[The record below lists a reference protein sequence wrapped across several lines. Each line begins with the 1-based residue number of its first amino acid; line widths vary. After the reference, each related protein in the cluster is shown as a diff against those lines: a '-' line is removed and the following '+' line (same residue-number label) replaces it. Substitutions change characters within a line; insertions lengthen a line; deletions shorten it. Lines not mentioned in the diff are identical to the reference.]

1 MRVPRKSSP
10 APENPEKK
18 PASKRRKGFSPGVAF
33 SLFSAVFTISMY
45 YACTIRP
52 EKFWM
57 AGFSGFLIPP
67 VLLLQSLLLIFWL
80 FKKPFYALIPA
91 LALFFG
97 IRFIS
102 ASFGWHYLITEDCR
116 DFRVL
121 SLNARTFG
129 SMEKPH
135 AEKTD
140 KTSETVQAIVDSKAD
155 VICIQEMFDF
165 PGVRPFNVIR
175 TLKKAGYPHVFYSI
189 ARKSWGS
196 SVGMAIV
203 SKHPIL
209 EKEIIRKKEGSNNQI
224 ILARIRIGDRHISVI
239 NMHLQ
244 SVALKDDELAK
255 TGEAKELIGNTFSI
269 GKKLKKGFQIR
280 ASQID
285 ELLNSARSEGAY
297 VVICGDL
304 NDTPYSNAYLRL
316 RDEFRNSFEEK
327 GRGFGFTFN
336 GGIPFLRIDQQFF
349 GKGLRVTRF
358 DVIRKFPVSD
368 HYGTEACYAF
378 KE

>member
-1 MRVPRKSSP
+1 
-10 APENPEKK
+10 
-18 PASKRRKGFSPGVAF
+18 
-33 SLFSAVFTISMY
+33 
-45 YACTIRP
+45 
-52 EKFWM
+52 M

-285 ELLNSARSEGAY
+285 ELLIAARSEGAY

-349 GKGLRVTRF
+349 GKGLRATRF